1 MINVTKTHLPE
12 RVKLDKY
19 IDKIYQSNWLT
30 NFGQLE
36 QELTHRLKEFLE
48 ADNLLLTSNGTLA
61 MQVAYKALG
70 LTGEVITT
78 PFSFVAT
85 TSSLAWEHLT
95 PIFTDINPLS
105 LNIDP
110 QRIAEKITAKTS
122 AILPVH
128 VFGRACDITQ
138 IQEIADKNRLKVIY
152 DAAHAFNVKTTN
164 GTNILNY
171 GDASTLSFHATKI
184 FHTIEGGAIISK
196 DANFIKECKKLINF
210 GITGYDKIEGQGT
223 NCKMNEFAAA
233 MGLAVLDDID
243 YIMAERER
251 VDTIYREL
259 LPANIL
265 PQTTNTANNN
275 HAYFPVLFQDE
286 IECLKVRDALLAN
299 KIMPRRYFYP
309 SLDTLDYVGTQYCP
323 ISRDIASRI
332 LCLPMYDSLSNQ
344 EINHI
349 CNIVNGSI
357 GSDK

>member
-48 ADNLLLTSNGTLA
+48 VDNLLLTSNGTLA

-85 TSSLAWEHLT
+85 TSSLAWENLT
-95 PIFTDINPLS
+95 PIFADIDPVS
-105 LNIDP
+105 LNLDP
-110 QRIAEKITAKTS
+110 RQIEDKITTAAS

-128 VFGRACDITQ
+128 VFGRACDVWQ
-138 IQEIADKNRLKVIY
+138 IQDIADKHNLKVIY
-152 DAAHAFNVKTTN
+152 DAAHAFNVKLNN
-164 GTNILNY
+164 GKNILNF

-233 MGLAVLDDID
+233 MGLAVLDNID
-243 YIMAERER
+243 YIMAERAR
-251 VDTIYREL
+251 VDTTYRKL

-265 PQTTNTANNN
+265 PQIINTANNN
-275 HAYFPVLFQDE
+275 YAYFPVLFKDE
-286 IECLKVRDALLAN
+286 TECLKVRDDLVAN
-299 KIMPRRYFYP
+299 EIMPRRYFYP

-323 ISRDIASRI
+323 ISRDIASRV
-332 LCLPMYDSLSNQ
+332 LCLPMYDSLYNQ
-344 EINHI
+344 EINQI
-349 CNIVNGSI
+349 CDIVNGSI

>member
-243 YIMAERER
+243 YVMAERER
-251 VDTIYREL
+251 VDMAYREL

-265 PQTTNTANNN
+265 PQTINIANNN
-275 HAYFPVLFQDE
+275 HAYFPVLFKDE